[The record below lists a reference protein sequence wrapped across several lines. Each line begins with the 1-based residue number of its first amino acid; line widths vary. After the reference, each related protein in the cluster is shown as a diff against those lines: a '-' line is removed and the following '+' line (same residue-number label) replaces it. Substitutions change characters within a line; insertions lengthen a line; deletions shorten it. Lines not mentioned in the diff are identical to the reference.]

1 MLEGEAPM
9 SAQANYIDRDA
20 PDNSGITLLHEK
32 MTDGSIPGP
41 ASRPPL
47 HRHRFYE
54 LVLVLRGS
62 CEFFSGQGRMSLI
75 PGDLLLLPPD
85 QPHTYYLQNG
95 AQACRCQ
102 FEPDVFSGV
111 LSASLQDMVYWN
123 MPQGN
128 AAEKLCEKNSEFRG
142 FGQNCCVCFV
152 IVDRKTEKIFFIC
165 NFFRHCLFYK
175 I

>member
-1 MLEGEAPM
+1 M

-32 MTDGSIPGP
+32 MTDGSIPGL

-75 PGDLLLLPPD
+75 PGDLFLLPPD

-123 MPQGN
+123 MPHGN
-128 AAEKLCEKNSEFRG
+128 AAEKR
-142 FGQNCCVCFV
+142 
-152 IVDRKTEKIFFIC
+152 
-165 NFFRHCLFYK
+165 
-175 I
+175 

>member
-1 MLEGEAPM
+1 M

-32 MTDGSIPGP
+32 MTNGSIPGP

-85 QPHTYYLQNG
+85 RPHTYYLQNG

-102 FEPDVFSGV
+102 F
-111 LSASLQDMVYWN
+111 
-123 MPQGN
+123 
-128 AAEKLCEKNSEFRG
+128 
-142 FGQNCCVCFV
+142 
-152 IVDRKTEKIFFIC
+152 
-165 NFFRHCLFYK
+165 
-175 I
+175 